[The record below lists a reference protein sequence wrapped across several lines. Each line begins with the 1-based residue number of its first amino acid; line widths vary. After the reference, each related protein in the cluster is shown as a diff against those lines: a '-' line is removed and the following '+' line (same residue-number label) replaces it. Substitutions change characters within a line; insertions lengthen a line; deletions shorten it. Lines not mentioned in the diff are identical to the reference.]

1 MNLKTIMAEDAKL
14 NAALAEIAG
23 KRSRIQAEARDAA
36 ERKADLVEKTK
47 ADAARALVDE
57 VAVSADALARRR
69 AEVAKCDEILEGA
82 KAALEMLDAQ
92 MTELAGKLAD
102 LVPAKAD
109 AVVIIVQ
116 ARRAEP
122 VARIRS
128 ALADLVPALA
138 ELVATD
144 FVLTDLL
151 GQKFAYDANKAPDL
165 FNARTVVTRFVDAIP
180 GRFAPEQL
188 DGFAIRDA
196 AVEIATRWEDE
207 LKGKANA

>member
-1 MNLKTIMAEDAKL
+1 MNLKSIMAEDAKL

-23 KRSRIQAEARDAA
+23 KRHRVQAEARDAA
-36 ERKADLVEKTK
+36 ERKADLAEKTK

-57 VAVSADALARRR
+57 VAVTADTLARRR

-82 KAALEMLDAQ
+82 KSALDLLDARKA
-92 MTELAGKLAD
+92 ELADKLAE
-102 LVPAKAD
+102 LIPAKAD
-109 AVVIIVQ
+109 AVVAAVV
-116 ARRAEP
+116 ARRADP

-128 ALADLVPALA
+128 ALADIAPALA
-138 ELVATD
+138 ELVASD

-151 GQKFAYDANKAPDL
+151 GQKFSYDATKAPDL
-165 FNARTVVTRFVDAIP
+165 FSARTVVTRFVDAIP

-196 AVEIATRWEDE
+196 AVEIAARWEED
-207 LKGKANA
+207 LKGKADA